1 MITIMLNDEGPLE
14 AVADRAGTPTSF
26 LENDM
31 SEQANNTSAHPGT
44 AVVTGASAGLGRLFA
59 DRLAR
64 RGHDLL
70 LVARRGDR
78 LEEAA
83 KALRSQYGVTVNT
96 LVADLGAA
104 ADLERVAQ
112 AIAADTSITLLVNN
126 AGTSTLAPVLATAPA
141 SAQSM
146 IDVNVTA
153 LARLSLVALAG
164 FKARDRGT
172 LINIGSVLGFHTLP
186 ISSIYSGTKGFVLNF
201 TRGLQEEVAGSGVRV
216 QLVLPAATAT
226 DIWELSGVPV
236 TNLDPAHV
244 MTAEHCVDAA
254 IAGLD
259 LGEPITM
266 PSVDDYAPLFAA
278 YDDARAQLFGASQ
291 NGTPAARYTGAAR

>member
-291 NGTPAARYTGAAR
+291 NGTPAARYAGVAR

>member
-1 MITIMLNDEGPLE
+1 
-14 AVADRAGTPTSF
+14 
-26 LENDM
+26 M

-291 NGTPAARYTGAAR
+291 NGTPAARYASAAR